1 VSDPYL
7 GSPKLTSS
15 QQAVVDQ
22 PWNARVL
29 VTAGPGAGKTHTLV
43 RRLEAL
49 LQDEDAELEAGE
61 LLVLSFSR
69 AAVRELRTRIDAHAE
84 SARFVRV
91 QTFDSWASTLLRD
104 LGMEAGLEGTDFDDR
119 IRLATEAVRSG
130 GLAEREASMPAHV
143 LIDEVQ
149 DLVGARRELVQA
161 ILEQCEE
168 VAGFTV
174 VGDPAQSV
182 YGFTVHDRARRLDE
196 IGHFFGWLR
205 ERYPDDLVEL
215 HLGDNFRAEDPEA
228 KLALP
233 FGDEVRTLADDAD
246 AGVVYDQ
253 LRRTLDACAD
263 FGRFDDD
270 FVLASLANAD
280 TTAVLCETHDQV
292 LYYSGKLHAA
302 GIAHRVQGSRTS
314 RPAPSWLAALLEA
327 DTDAVDR
334 NRYLDLVLR
343 GGEIDEARAD
353 PAWRSLRRVAA
364 STTGLDLLDL
374 RRLRRVTAAG
384 NLPDEITAQ
393 PPQTLTISTIRRA
406 KGLEF
411 DRVLIVAPES
421 AAELRRR
428 PEQADLP
435 EAARLLYVAMTRPRY
450 SLYRV
455 DRPSLWAWK
464 KSHTDRWYRT
474 GTNPRAKA
482 QRSGIEVIDRDVD
495 HDAPGGAGELRADA
509 TAIQQLLRSKV
520 HPGSR
525 VELRLLH
532 ELALADDESPPYGI
546 YLDDEPI
553 GEMSASFRRGLFQ
566 VLTAWRGYKISRW
579 PTTVTEVFI
588 DSVETVIGTE
598 AATMHAGLGSSGA
611 WLAPRLIGMS
621 HFDWK
626 SEGDR

>member
-1 VSDPYL
+1 MSDPYA
-7 GSPKLTSS
+7 GSPPLTPS

-91 QTFDSWASTLLRD
+91 QTFDSWAGTLLRD
-104 LGMEAGLEGTDFDDR
+104 LGMQAGLEGTDFDDR
-119 IRLATEAVRSG
+119 IRLATAAVRSG
-130 GLAEREASMPAHV
+130 GLGERETPMPAHI

-161 ILEQCEE
+161 VLEQCEA

-182 YGFTVHDRARRLDE
+182 YGFTVHDRSQRRDE

-205 ERYPDDLVEL
+205 ERYPVDLVQL
-215 HLGDNFRAEDPEA
+215 HLRDNFRAKDPEA
-228 KLALP
+228 ELALP
-233 FGDEVRTLADDAD
+233 FGDDVRVLVDDED
-246 AGVVYDQ
+246 AGVVYDR
-253 LRRTLDACAD
+253 LRRTLDDCAD

-270 FVLASLANAD
+270 FVLASLANSD

-292 LYYSGKLHAA
+292 LYYSGALHTA
-302 GIAHRVQGSRTS
+302 GISHRVQRSRTS
-314 RPAPSWLAALLEA
+314 RPAPPWLAPLLEVDA
-327 DTDAVDR
+327 DAVDR
-334 NRYLDLVLR
+334 NRCLDLVLR
-343 GGEIDEARAD
+343 DGWIDEGRAD
-353 PAWRSLRRVAA
+353 LAWRSLRRVAA
-364 STTGLDLLDL
+364 STRGLDLLDL

-393 PPQTLTISTIRRA
+393 PPEPLTVSTIRRA

-411 DRVLIVAPES
+411 DRVLIVEVES

-428 PEQADLP
+428 PDPADLP

-450 SLYRV
+450 SLYRIG
-455 DRPSLWAWK
+455 RPALWTWK
-464 KSHTDRWYRT
+464 KSAAGRWYRT
-474 GTNPRAKA
+474 GANPRARA

-495 HDAPGGAGELRADA
+495 HGVPGGAGELSADA
-509 TAIQQLLRSKV
+509 AAIQRLLRTDARSSC
-520 HPGSR
+520 P

-532 ELALADDESPPYGI
+532 ELPLADDESPPYGI

-553 GEMSASFRRGLFQ
+553 GETSASFRRGLFQ
-566 VLTAWRGYKISRW
+566 VLTAWRGYQISRW
-579 PTTVTEVFI
+579 PMAVKEVFL
-588 DSVETVIGTE
+588 DGVETVVGTE
-598 AATMHAGLGSSGA
+598 AATMHAGLGPSGV
-611 WLAPRLIGMS
+611 WLAPRLVGMG

-626 SEGDR
+626 GEGN